1 MTIYITQGRYTD
13 QAIKGMI
20 AKPEDRKQAVSALI
34 EAAGGKLLDYYVTFG
49 EFDFLVISEADDDVD
64 MAAGLLTAAASGGVS
79 DLNTKIAMRTT
90 DAMKAMEKSKQLVEK
105 FRAAG
110 KGN

>member
-64 MAAGLLTAAASGGVS
+64 MAASSEKPLDARAKPVSPAIQIIVPDEGDRARMPAA
-79 DLNTKIAMRTT
+79 
-90 DAMKAMEKSKQLVEK
+90 
-105 FRAAG
+105 
-110 KGN
+110 